1 MLVLEWIDCLQL
13 WQLHSNLL
21 VQVGINMVI
30 QISIEKNANTQ
41 KHALSI
47 HYAFMLFIIL
57 VEITISLCI

>member
-47 HYAFMLFIIL
+47 HYAFHYP
-57 VEITISLCI
+57 S